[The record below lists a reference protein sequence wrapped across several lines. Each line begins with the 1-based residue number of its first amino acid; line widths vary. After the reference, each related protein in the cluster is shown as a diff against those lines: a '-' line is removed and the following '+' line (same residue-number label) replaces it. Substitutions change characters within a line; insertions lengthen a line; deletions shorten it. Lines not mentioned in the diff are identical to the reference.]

1 MRAQAPIWSW
11 IFLGLFVLFAV
22 ILMRLFLF
30 AFLDV
35 GINLAILYF
44 IFLHLRAEFVKRKR
58 AEVYLI
64 GMLGGLIVLLL
75 LGNVIPLWKLTTLAI
90 LSLLFGKL
98 YLALS
103 RP

>member
-1 MRAQAPIWSW
+1 MRAQTPFLSW
-11 IFLGLFVLFAV
+11 LFLGLFVLLAL
-22 ILMRLFLF
+22 ILLKLFLLT
-30 AFLDV
+30 FLEV

-44 IFLHLRAEFVKRKR
+44 IFLHLRAEFLKRKR

-75 LGNVIPLWKLTTLAI
+75 LGNLSPLWKITTLAI
-90 LSLLFGKL
+90 LALLFGKL

-103 RP
+103 KP